1 MAMHPEVQKKAQ
13 EELDRVVG
21 PNRLP
26 SFEDHDKLVYIQ
38 AVTLECM
45 RWIPVTPIA
54 LPHKTKKDD
63 VYRGWGIPAGTM
75 VLAVS
80 AS

>member
-1 MAMHPEVQKKAQ
+1 MGA
-13 EELDRVVG
+13 G
-21 PNRLP
+21 YNRP
-26 SFEDHDKLVYIQ
+26 SEISDNIQ

-45 RWIPVTPIA
+45 RWIPITPIA